1 MLCGQRAC
9 PSRTLYG
16 ASIIAR
22 KKRRRKTGYRVTND
36 RSVCDSHHVRE
47 DVLEATYIEAMRKV
61 TESAAEVTDAIRN
74 GIDTALST
82 DSKKRIAEL
91 EDEIMEIQEK
101 ALELNRAK
109 RRMEIGEEDYA
120 AQIKEL
126 SEKIKAKE
134 AERNALHD
142 SAMKYAQIRVWLEAF
157 DTNVNTGRILT
168 ATDAEIMRMMVERIV
183 VGDDGI
189 EIHLKCGVSI
199 QQQYVK

>member
-1 MLCGQRAC
+1 M
-9 PSRTLYG
+9 
-16 ASIIAR
+16 
-22 KKRRRKTGYRVTND
+22 TND

-47 DVLEATYIEAMRKV
+47 DILEATYIEAMRKL

-74 GIDTALST
+74 GIDTALSA

-91 EDEIMEIQEK
+91 EDEIMAIQEK

-109 RRMEIGEEDYA
+109 RRLEIGEEDYT
-120 AQIKEL
+120 AQINEL
-126 SEKIKAKE
+126 SETIKAKE
-134 AERNALHD
+134 TERNALHD
-142 SAMKYAQIRVWLEAF
+142 SELKYAQIRIWLEAF

-189 EIHLKCGVSI
+189 EIHLKCGVTI
-199 QQQYVK
+199 QQEYVK